1 MFLMSGCILI
11 VRVLVKLSF
20 MRTFRSDLK
29 KKKKKK
35 VDVLNFRLAC
45 SAFSRARRSSAT
57 RSSKCEVSV
66 LLYRRVYHNT
76 VAMQPI
82 QLDGHLG

>member
-1 MFLMSGCILI
+1 MFLMSGYVLI

-20 MRTFRSDLK
+20 MRTFRRDLK

-45 SAFSRARRSSAT
+45 S
-57 RSSKCEVSV
+57 
-66 LLYRRVYHNT
+66 
-76 VAMQPI
+76 
-82 QLDGHLG
+82 